1 MLEKLK
7 NSKHRGLRGAMVKAF
22 ISYYEKRQRLPL
34 PAKISTVDRDNL
46 LAESQDLFIFQKPQS
61 QKATFSWLANS
72 LHRGTKTKNQQQP
85 LI

>member
-46 LAESQDLFIFQKPQS
+46 LAENQDLFIFQKQQS

>member
-1 MLEKLK
+1 MIDKLK
-7 NSKHRGLRGAMVKAF
+7 NSQHKGLRGAMVRAF
-22 ISYYEKRQRLPL
+22 IRYYEKRQHLPL

-46 LAESQDLFIFQKPQS
+46 LFENQDLFIFQKPQS

-72 LHRGTKTKNQQQP
+72 LHRGTKTKSQQQL